1 MVDIIPFRISPS
13 IKREPSVPYTSARPS
28 SSAVSTG
35 LPQLAFTDL
44 DILSEN
50 VGLENLCL
58 VYALKKGGILSVK
71 RFYDILYGQQ
81 KENDQMA
88 QIIMEQ
94 AASLPFMKKK

>member
-1 MVDIIPFRISPS
+1 MFEEFGFATLGDIDKFIAENSEEAYQLALS
-13 IKREPSVPYTSARPS
+13 
-28 SSAVSTG
+28 
-35 LPQLAFTDL
+35 QLAFTDL

-58 VYALKKGGILSVK
+58 VYALKKGGFLSVK

-81 KENDQMA
+81 KENEQMA